1 MTSLYG
7 VFEYFD
13 YESWQQ
19 QRCIP
24 SRADQIIYPEG
35 TLMDY
40 LVKHSPRFA
49 QIVVRSKYDRRFA
62 DPQGRFTI
70 FLSPYWDSLS
80 ADEIE
85 RIDVGTAKNIVMNT
99 TINGRIQRMDLV
111 TSQDSQLNTLTNG
124 LYIHIWRDVRNDLL
138 CKDDNDVIGEQVH
151 CSNGY
156 IHHLEPIS
164 SSK

>member
-13 YESWQQ
+13 YESWQR

-24 SRADQIIYPEG
+24 PRADQIEYPEG
-35 TLMDY
+35 TIMNYLMLY
-40 LVKHSPRFA
+40 APRFA

-70 FLSPYWDSLS
+70 FLSPYWETLPP
-80 ADEIE
+80 DEIE
-85 RIDVGTAKNIVMNT
+85 RIDVGTAKNIVMNST
-99 TINGRIQRMDLV
+99 LEGRIRRIDLV
-111 TSQDSQLNTLTNG
+111 TSQDSQLNTLING
-124 LYIHIWRDVRNDLL
+124 VYIHVWRDIRTDILR
-138 CKDDNDVIGEQVH
+138 KDENESIEQQVD

-156 IHHLEPIS
+156 IHLLQPL
-164 SSK
+164 KM